1 MSGKNIF
8 RKEGSGR
15 KKVGGCPEWHEDKVL
30 TAGSKSPK
38 GLHSPAQ
45 GRAKRRP
52 GLGAFYIE
60 KPCKGATS
68 YYAKKCYALS
78 GLQFDTR
85 DLNPGRR
92 FALPWARLSEPF
104 RLQKEESKG
113 LSSCHSGL
121 SDNSVQWVPPMKSKK
136 SKQFSR
142 HL

>member
-1 MSGKNIF
+1 L
-8 RKEGSGR
+8 
-15 KKVGGCPEWHEDKVL
+15 W
-30 TAGSKSPK
+30 
-38 GLHSPAQ
+38 
-45 GRAKRRP
+45 
-52 GLGAFYIE
+52 AFYIE

-113 LSSCHSGL
+113 LSSCHSRL
-121 SDNSVQWVPPMKSKK
+121 SPKP
-136 SKQFSR
+136 
-142 HL
+142 HLFFLPESQVAHGNYFPAGKGFDIPAGRKYFLV